1 MRIDNND
8 LHRMLPHRR
17 YTNSIRHVIV
27 SEITIVIKCILYTV
41 SEGKNVIK
49 PYLYFMYS
57 GLGGIWTH
65 DHRLRRTVP
74 YPY

>member
-1 MRIDNND
+1 
-8 LHRMLPHRR
+8 MLPHRK

-57 GLGGIWTH
+57 GLGGTNTINGNQMDTH
-65 DHRLRRTVP
+65 IYLKWLSM
-74 YPY
+74 YGI